1 MQDFIPQARAH
12 SLPDENPLD
21 ENPLPDVSL
30 CPPAPACSLPDVNPL
45 PDVSSLLQVAQ
56 LPDVNLHSDVSI
68 FPGVTLLPDVNLHPD
83 VTLSTLHLAFLL
95 AKLSPLKLHQGC
107 VGPTWDPPT

>member
-1 MQDFIPQARAH
+1 MQDFISQARAY

-21 ENPLPDVSL
+21 ENPLPDVTL

-56 LPDVNLHSDVSI
+56 LPDVNFEYSLSSLPSCQVISTEAPPRVCGAHLGPPYMKNTSHSQNDQ
-68 FPGVTLLPDVNLHPD
+68 N
-83 VTLSTLHLAFLL
+83 TLSSI
-95 AKLSPLKLHQGC
+95 KCK
-107 VGPTWDPPT
+107 

>member
-1 MQDFIPQARAH
+1 MQDFILQARAH

-21 ENPLPDVSL
+21 ENPLPDVTL
-30 CPPAPACSLPDVNPL
+30 CPPAPARLLPDVNPL
-45 PDVSSLLQVAQ
+45 PDGSPLLQVAQ
-56 LPDVNLHSDVSI
+56 LPDVTLHPDVNLHSDVST
-68 FPGVTLLPDVNLHPD
+68 FPGVTLLPD

-95 AKLSPLKLHQGC
+95 VKLSPLKLHQGC